1 MVIGQD
7 TIEPDCNAMDTATSQ
22 SENGIGDIG
31 LRYWMAARYDGVDAT
46 SSGFCGRYSENKNHR
61 YLCHMVDL
69 LSKNGL
75 ITRFHPGAHV
85 RAVIKLNSEVKIK
98 GGKGTHDEPFN
109 IVQ

>member
-1 MVIGQD
+1 MVIAQD
-7 TIEPDCNAMDTATSQ
+7 TIEPDCHAMDTATSQ
-22 SENGIGDIG
+22 SESGIGDIG
-31 LRYWMAARYDGVDAT
+31 LRYWMAAQGGHVSA
-46 SSGFCGRYSENKNHR
+46 SAAEFCGTYSENENHR
-61 YLCHMVDL
+61 SLFHMVHL

-85 RAVIKLNSEVKIK
+85 RAVIKLNTEVKIK